1 MSTAAGKRN
10 NQQKAAIL
18 RLVLL
23 LLALVAVNMLA
34 TRFHVPLD
42 LTEEK
47 RFTLSPATK
56 RLLSQMDETAVVD
69 VFLKGKFPAG
79 FQRLSEA
86 VREKLQFFQNAS
98 GGKVVFRFEDPVT
111 GKSEEEKKAIVQ
123 NLFQKGIEPM
133 MLNQQNEEGYKE
145 QIVFP
150 YALVHYKGGEMPVRL
165 LERHFA
171 MSPAEQLNMS
181 EAQLEYKFASAIR
194 DLGRAGKKPDIA
206 YIMGNGEALSYGTWD
221 ALHET
226 LPRYYN
232 LDTVDLTES
241 FYIPIRYKAI
251 VICKPTVPFSEKDK
265 YKIDQ
270 YVMRGGR
277 VLWLLDALQANM
289 DSLQQSE
296 TFLTRNYDL
305 NLDDMLFKYGV
316 RVNPVLIEDLQCE
329 SIPVTVGYAGN
340 EPQIELRNWQYF
352 PLLQSGSKHPIVNN
366 MNLVLSVFANSLD
379 TVGAPGIDKTIL
391 LTSSKYS
398 RTAPNPVRV
407 SLSML
412 RFPPR
417 TELFNHPYSPAA
429 VLLEGKF
436 KSVFQNRMA
445 ETFLDLM
452 RDSLKYDFKAQADT
466 PGRMIVVADGDVM
479 LNDFSGARG
488 PLEMGFWKFTNE
500 RYANKTFLLNSL
512 EYLTDES
519 GILEARSKESRL
531 RMLDAGKVKATKNN
545 WQILNL
551 ALPVGLVL
559 LFAAAWIFFRKRKY
573 TAHK

>member
-1 MSTAAGKRN
+1 M
-10 NQQKAAIL
+10 L
-18 RLVLL
+18 RLGLL
-23 LLALVAVNMLA
+23 LLALIAANMLA
-34 TRFHVPLD
+34 TRFHAPLD
-42 LTEEK
+42 LTAEK

-56 RLLSQMDETAVVD
+56 NLLSQMDETAVVD
-69 VFLKGKFPAG
+69 VYLKGKFPAG

-98 GGKVVFRFEDPVT
+98 GGKVVFRFEDPVA
-111 GKSEEEKKAIVQ
+111 GKPDEEKKAIIE

-133 MLNQQNEEGYKE
+133 MLNQQNDEGYKE
-145 QIVFP
+145 QVIFP
-150 YALVHYKGGEMPVRL
+150 YALVRYKGGELPVRL

-171 MSPAEQLNMS
+171 MSPAEQLNLS

-194 DLGRAGKKPDIA
+194 DLGRSGHKPDVA
-206 YIMGNGEALSYGTWD
+206 YIMGNGENLSYGTWD

-232 LDTVDLTES
+232 LDTVDLAGS
-241 FYIPIRYKAI
+241 FYIPTRYKAV

-277 VLWLLDALQANM
+277 VLWLVDALQANM
-289 DSLQQSE
+289 DSLQKTE
-296 TFLTRNYDL
+296 TFLTTDYGL

-316 RVNPVLIEDLQCE
+316 RINPVLVEDLQCV

-352 PLLQSGSKHPIVNN
+352 PLLQSAGRHPIVS
-366 MNLVLSVFANSLD
+366 NLNFVLSVFANSID
-379 TVGAPGIDKTIL
+379 TVGAPGINKTIL

-398 RTAPNPVRV
+398 RTSPNPVRV

-417 TELFNHPYSPAA
+417 TELFNHPYSPVA
-429 VLLEGKF
+429 VLLEGQF
-436 KSVFQNRMA
+436 QSVFQNRMA
-445 ETFLDLM
+445 ESFVDMM
-452 RDSLKYDFKAQADT
+452 RDSLKYDYKPKADT

-479 LNDFSGARG
+479 LNDFSSTRG
-488 PLEMGFWKFTNE
+488 PMEMGYWKFTQE
-500 RYANKTFLLNSL
+500 RYANKTFILNCL

-531 RMLDAGKVKATKNN
+531 RLLDAGKVKATKTN

-551 ALPVGLVL
+551 AVPLGLVL
-559 LFAAAWIFFRKRKY
+559 IFAAAYIFFRKRKY
-573 TAHK
+573 AAH